1 MLRPTLATPLPGS
14 LVASQSR
21 YPGHTCPPLTAVSLP
36 LCPGAAAVHTHGSR
50 LVESSSAASR
60 SSTGEGCGSPCRIPS
75 TVQLKKQQSEAMEE
89 ERGPLKGKGPGKQPA
104 GAAALRGKAK
114 PARGRKAA
122 SARKAPPALEE
133 EEELRKE
140 APGGARSE
148 PQASVCLECHI
159 TFSDPKGQERHLK
172 KRHPAE
178 YELHVLGGSLFTC
191 YVCDR
196 AFPSSRELL
205 THQRGHT
212 EERPFQCPVCG
223 ARFGRSSELTAHKR
237 THFGQLG
244 YACAECGKPC
254 KTLTLLK
261 YHRRTHTGE
270 RPYLCPQC
278 GKSFSQSSFMQ
289 RHLRSHAEEQGA
301 GGESGKGKP
310 QKRKRKRKKGGEKE
324 EEERAIPTA
333 SLEAQCF
340 QCSQCL
346 LAFPDPQTAEQ
357 HVKSQH
363 PEVAH
368 PPGSPQHSQGSL
380 PPCGEQGHCVGLESG
395 GGEEG
400 EMQAAVTDDSQPS
413 CSSTVCPL
421 QRQPCDLCLNHE
433 PPSHCSPDSLT
444 EPDTP
449 LPLALDLAP
458 SRETSRR
465 FFCQVCGE
473 RFYQEPS
480 LQQHQLSNQHW
491 TEPGQNQGGGAASG
505 GEGGPLSELSL
516 QDCLEE
522 SLGGNR
528 ASGGADGSGFE
539 GRGVEIEEGWGGEDR
554 PHGPGEA
561 MVERGPQ
568 LGSAEEGGGGGRL
581 QGVRSQ
587 GAELRESGGGASEL
601 GARGEAKRERVKQEL
616 DLGVK
621 EEGGGDQQPVYC
633 EILPAS
639 EPSCL
644 GSGEPEEG
652 AAEVKKEETPE
663 LGEGCFYLGTPELRF
678 FHLPDLQEQHGS
690 MAGVEWGATGSGTGF
705 GRRHRPGRGARGEG
719 EGEGVALVVLR
730 QDESDSALGRLRRE
744 REPPRIKEEEE
755 EEEGVFFSLSSVLE
769 HGCEN
774 QPRSLRGSPTR
785 TLDPEPGAPSPGRLI
800 EVEEG
805 RADEPTTTGPS

>member
-1 MLRPTLATPLPGS
+1 
-14 LVASQSR
+14 
-21 YPGHTCPPLTAVSLP
+21 
-36 LCPGAAAVHTHGSR
+36 
-50 LVESSSAASR
+50 
-60 SSTGEGCGSPCRIPS
+60 
-75 TVQLKKQQSEAMEE
+75 
-89 ERGPLKGKGPGKQPA
+89 
-104 GAAALRGKAK
+104 
-114 PARGRKAA
+114 
-122 SARKAPPALEE
+122 
-133 EEELRKE
+133 
-140 APGGARSE
+140 
-148 PQASVCLECHI
+148 
-159 TFSDPKGQERHLK
+159 
-172 KRHPAE
+172 
-178 YELHVLGGSLFTC
+178 
-191 YVCDR
+191 
-196 AFPSSRELL
+196 
-205 THQRGHT
+205 
-212 EERPFQCPVCG
+212 
-223 ARFGRSSELTAHKR
+223 
-237 THFGQLG
+237 
-244 YACAECGKPC
+244 
-254 KTLTLLK
+254 
-261 YHRRTHTGE
+261 
-270 RPYLCPQC
+270 
-278 GKSFSQSSFMQ
+278 MQ
-289 RHLRSHAEEQGA
+289 RHLQSHAEEQGA
-301 GGESGKGKP
+301 GGQSGKEKP
-310 QKRKRKRKKGGEKE
+310 QKRKRKRKKGEEEE
-324 EEERAIPTA
+324 EEERAVPTA
-333 SLEAQCF
+333 GLEGSLAQCF

-346 LAFPDPQTAEQ
+346 LAFLDPQTAEQ

-400 EMQAAVTDDSQPS
+400 EMQAAVTDESQPS
-413 CSSTVCPL
+413 SSSTVCPL

-505 GEGGPLSELSL
+505 EGGPLSELLL
-516 QDCLEE
+516 QGCLEE

-528 ASGGADGSGFE
+528 TSGGADGSGFE
-539 GRGVEIEEGWGGEDR
+539 GRGAETEEGWGEDR
-554 PHGPGEA
+554 PHGLGEA
-561 MVERGPQ
+561 MGILERGLQ

-581 QGVRSQ
+581 QGARIQ
-587 GAELRESGGGASEL
+587 GAELRESGGGASER
-601 GARGEAKRERVKQEL
+601 GARGEAASEGLKQEGEREEGETPDPGL
-616 DLGVK
+616 EGCLEGQPSIVPQGLACDLGVEAARRAVMK
-621 EEGGGDQQPVYC
+621 EEGGGDQQPIYC
-633 EILPAS
+633 EILPTS

-652 AAEVKKEETPE
+652 AAEVKEEGTPE

-690 MAGVEWGATGSGTGF
+690 MAGAEWGAADSGAGF

-730 QDESDSALGRLRRE
+730 QDESDSALRRLRRE
-744 REPPRIKEEEE
+744 GEPPRIKEEEEE

-769 HGCEN
+769 HGREN
-774 QPRSLRGSPTR
+774 QPRPLRGSLTR
-785 TLDPEPGAPSPGRLI
+785 TLDPEPGAPSQGRPL

-805 RADEPTTTGPS
+805 RGGLIKQEEQQQQEDEEESVGLLGSFFPSSSSSSSSLQLMNHHRLMHMLPGPAGGEGEEGDGGELGMVVSVFQLKEEEELAPDAVTTLGTPGLHCPLPVSENSSSLGSALLEGSRGADSGCVELSGGSTGEARESGRGVVQMEGSLVLLGSTTDHLLLSPSGPSASSARALPLTPHPTPAPVWETDRPHSQAPDQRRGR